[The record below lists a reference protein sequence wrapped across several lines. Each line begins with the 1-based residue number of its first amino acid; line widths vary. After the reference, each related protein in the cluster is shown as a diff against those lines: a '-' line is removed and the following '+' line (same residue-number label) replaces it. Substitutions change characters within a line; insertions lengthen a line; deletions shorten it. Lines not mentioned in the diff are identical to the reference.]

1 MVLIISVLRYRQFR
15 HSLLYEWTFMH
26 LLKIYK
32 CTSNIKR
39 QPDVKNIQNMQNT
52 VLSILL
58 GRWNNLPRFYL
69 SNYIFKKIHK
79 NSQFNYEK
87 AFIYRYFFIH
97 ILSFFIMILF
107 IYIHEAF
114 ILSLF
119 CSPLYK
125 RTEDSEEQ
133 RLSSRWTNSKNGIF
147 RVCIRDLSPFLNESL
162 YLAN

>member
-1 MVLIISVLRYRQFR
+1 MPT
-15 HSLLYEWTFMH
+15 WCK
-26 LLKIYK
+26 KIYK
-32 CTSNIKR
+32 ICK
-39 QPDVKNIQNMQNT
+39 IQCFLYYLVGET
-52 VLSILL
+52 T
-58 GRWNNLPRFYL
+58 LPRFYL

-79 NSQFNYEK
+79 SSQFNYEK
-87 AFIYRYFFIH
+87 AFIYRYFFIY